1 MKHSAGAGRPH
12 VRPYVRPM
20 KGWWTRNPFF
30 VSYMVRECTALAVW
44 LYSVEL
50 LAGAVCLALG
60 EGAWNS
66 WVASMRHP
74 VMILINLVVLW
85 SMAVHAK
92 SWFDI
97 MPKTMPMIF
106 VSGKRL
112 PGSTITRTGYAAVV
126 VATVVILGLAMWGR
140 P

>member
-1 MKHSAGAGRPH
+1 
-12 VRPYVRPM
+12 
-20 KGWWTRNPFF
+20 
-30 VSYMVRECTALAVW
+30 
-44 LYSVEL
+44 
-50 LAGAVCLALG
+50 
-60 EGAWNS
+60 
-66 WVASMRHP
+66 
-74 VMILINLVVLW
+74 
-85 SMAVHAK
+85 MAVHAK

-112 PGSTITRTGYAAVV
+112 AASTITRTGYAAVV